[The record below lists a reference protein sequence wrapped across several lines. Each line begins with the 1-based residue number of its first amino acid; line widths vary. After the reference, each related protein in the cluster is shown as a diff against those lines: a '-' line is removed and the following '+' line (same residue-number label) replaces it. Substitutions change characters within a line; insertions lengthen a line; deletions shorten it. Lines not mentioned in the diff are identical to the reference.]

1 MKHTTTRRSERSTR
15 SESKSSDNWQLQT
28 AKAKFSEVF
37 RRARSE
43 GPQYVTR
50 GGKEA
55 VVIVP
60 AEEFERLVERSRQPK
75 SLVEFFAQSPLVGSG
90 IDLERK
96 TDYG

>member
-1 MKHTTTRRSERSTR
+1 MRKRKTSEPV
-15 SESKSSDNWQLQT
+15 KWQLQT
-28 AKAKFSEVF
+28 AKARFSEVF

-60 AEEFERLVERSRQPK
+60 AEEFERLKARSRQPK

-90 IDLERK
+90 INLERK
-96 TDYG
+96 PDYGRDIKL

>member
-1 MKHTTTRRSERSTR
+1 MSKVANRKPRSHSP
-15 SESKSSDNWQLQT
+15 WQLQT

-60 AEEFERLVERSRQPK
+60 AEEFDRLTAGARQPE
-75 SLVEFFAQSPLVGSG
+75 SLVDFFAQSPLVGVDL
-90 IDLERK
+90 DLERHP
-96 TDYG
+96 DYGRKVKL